1 MPTGQAYAP
10 LYITDEPR
18 QHWQAAIGI
27 DATTNEAVLL
37 NVSRPVAG
45 EPGAAA
51 ALRPAATGERTAVA
65 TTILSGTGEDML
77 ESAVIQAAADPAL
90 GSALELSQLH
100 APAGTMITVTTT
112 LHNLG
117 RATATGLQVKLYE
130 GTPGSGSLLNTQST
144 ANLTFNETRTLSFQ
158 VTKSAGEM
166 PIYAQIITSGG
177 NVSTGNDVATAVLG
191 SLLPPTLVRV
201 DPSPLVSSA
210 AQVAWQ
216 APTLADIAGYRILRA
231 TTSGGPYELVGE
243 TTANYFTDQL
253 LEGGVTYYY
262 AVQTY
267 DASGLVSPLSDEAT
281 FMAANATI
289 YLPYLQR

>member
-1 MPTGQAYAP
+1 M
-10 LYITDEPR
+10 
-18 QHWQAAIGI
+18 
-27 DATTNEAVLL
+27 V
-37 NVSRPVAG
+37 
-45 EPGAAA
+45 
-51 ALRPAATGERTAVA
+51 
-65 TTILSGTGEDML
+65 
-77 ESAVIQAAADPAL
+77 
-90 GSALELSQLH
+90 
-100 APAGTMITVTTT
+100 TVTAT

-130 GTPGSGSLLNTQST
+130 GTPGNSSLLSTQST
-144 ANLTFNETRTLSFQ
+144 TNLTFNETRTLSFQ

-166 PIYAQIITSGG
+166 PIYAQIVTSGG

-262 AVQTY
+262 AVQAY

-289 YLPYLQR
+289 YLPYIQR